1 MDYHD
6 DGRQRRIDEQF
17 PIIGEQMARDRK
29 KVEEDFIEFCRSLAD
44 HLIGLPP
51 EQFREAF
58 QQAAAEPTR
67 QAQAACDAILERAA
81 ARMRAIAAGRDEPRS
96 H

>member
-29 KVEEDFIEFCRSLAD
+29 KVEEDFIEFCRNLAER
-44 HLIGLPP
+44 LIGLPP
-51 EQFREAF
+51 E
-58 QQAAAEPTR
+58 
-67 QAQAACDAILERAA
+67 
-81 ARMRAIAAGRDEPRS
+81 
-96 H
+96 